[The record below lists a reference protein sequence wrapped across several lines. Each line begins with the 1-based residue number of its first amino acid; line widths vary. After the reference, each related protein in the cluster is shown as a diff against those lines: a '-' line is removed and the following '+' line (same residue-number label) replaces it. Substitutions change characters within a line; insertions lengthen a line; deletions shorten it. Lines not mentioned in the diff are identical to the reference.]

1 MATMIESLS
10 GICIRSPY
18 FSGNPQL
25 EFFPHNNRLN
35 RTKRAAVMFGP
46 NGSGKSTIAKGFREY
61 VDTVNPRSVEIELMN
76 GSNILSMSPDA
87 RPKKIF
93 IFDETYIDRS
103 VKIRSSGLDAIVLFG
118 EQVQL
123 EQQIQSIDSELD
135 LLRVQLQQQ
144 EELNKKYAD
153 PKDDAS
159 PQFWISTIT
168 KLLKTPGGW
177 SETLGMK
184 INGRKT
190 NAPVSEAEIDRIGL
204 LAPQKTEAATR
215 TEFEEAFSVF
225 TSISGDSK
233 IISTGIRTLSVDADL
248 EEKTASMLARVLHRP
263 ELTDRET
270 ELLDLFGVKV
280 IGEAKSFLIDPANR
294 LCPVCLQ
301 PVSSDYREDM
311 VGRIEGILNRE
322 VQEYRQILQRFLL
335 SEIPE
340 AAYDG
345 YRGIDEDIH
354 TQIVEC
360 IRNVNIAISAHN
372 HCVKAKYDDPFES
385 MNYDHSIGLLDT
397 FKALNSALSK
407 LESARQSYN
416 NVIEHRKS
424 AKAALQRLLD
434 DLANYQIA
442 ETYASLCRQRAAQQ
456 DGINTSRR
464 LNDHISELECERNRL
479 DSRRKNYQIAV
490 DQINQSL
497 EYIFYANGRLVLEL
511 GEDQFYHLRSRGQSV
526 KPEQISCGERN
537 ALALSYFFT
546 EVARNTDA
554 RNLYRDEVL
563 LVIDDP
569 VSSFDMEN
577 RIGILSFLRYK
588 LSQILTCC
596 PTTKLLLM
604 THDIRVLLDV
614 DKALKEILDHNR
626 RDHSLFRL
634 HNKQLVEFLDGH
646 QGKYNEYTALVHQV
660 YAYAKNPDPSQD
672 LVIGNMMRRVLE
684 AFSSFSYK
692 TGIAEISTN
701 SDILALLPDDSTRMY
716 FQNSMYRLVL
726 HGESHFEE
734 AVRAAP
740 ETTFF
745 SSLSDAEKQRTA
757 KDILCF
763 IYQLNKLHLL
773 KHLPNG
779 AQADLETWITSIQ
792 STFAAP

>member
-10 GICIRSPY
+10 GITIRSPY
-18 FSGNPQL
+18 FSANPML
-25 EFFPHNNRLN
+25 EFFPYNNRLN

-76 GSNILSMSPDA
+76 GSNIASLSPDA

-103 VKIRSSGLDAIVLFG
+103 IKIQSSGLEAIVLFG

-123 EQQIQSIDSELD
+123 EQQIQAIDAELE
-135 LLRVQLQQQ
+135 LKRIQLQQQ
-144 EELNKKYAD
+144 EDINRKYAN
-153 PKDDAS
+153 PKDDSS

-190 NAPVSEAEIDRIGL
+190 NAPVTEAEIDRIGM

-215 TEFEEAFSVF
+215 TEYENAFSVF
-225 TSISGDSK
+225 TSISADSRT
-233 IISTGIRTLSVDADL
+233 ISTSIKTISVDADL
-248 EEKTASMLARVLHRP
+248 EEKTASMLTHVLRRP

-280 IGEAKSFLIDPANR
+280 IGEAKTFLIGPNNKV
-294 LCPVCLQ
+294 CPICLQ
-301 PVSSDYREDM
+301 PISDDYREDI
-311 VGRIEGILNRE
+311 VGRIDAILNRE
-322 VQEYRQILQRFLL
+322 VQEYRQALQKLFL
-335 SEIPE
+335 SEVPE
-340 AAYDG
+340 VSYDV
-345 YRGIDEDIH
+345 YRGIDESIH
-354 TQIVEC
+354 TQIIEC
-360 IRNVNIAISAHN
+360 IRNVNIAISTHN
-372 HCVKAKYDDPFES
+372 RCVQAKYDDPFES
-385 MNYDHSIGLLDT
+385 MSYDHSIGLLDA
-397 FKALNSALSK
+397 FQALNSSLSK
-407 LESARQSYN
+407 MESARQSYN
-416 NVIEHRKS
+416 NVIAHRKS
-424 AKAALQRLLD
+424 AKVALQKLLD
-434 DLANYQIA
+434 DLAYYQIA

-456 DGINTSRR
+456 DGINAYRSLTE
-464 LNDHISELECERNRL
+464 HISELEYERNRL
-479 DSRRKNYQIAV
+479 DSMRKNYQIAV

-497 EYIFYANGRLVLEL
+497 EYIFYANGRLMLEL
-511 GEDQFYHLRSRGQSV
+511 GEDQFYHLRSRGQAV
-526 KPEQISCGERN
+526 RPEQISCGERN

-596 PTTKLLLM
+596 LTTKLLLM
-604 THDIRVLLDV
+604 THDIRVLLDM

-660 YAYAKNPDPSQD
+660 YAYAKNLDPSQD

-779 AQADLETWITSIQ
+779 AQADLETWITSIH
-792 STFAAP
+792 STFATS